1 MTKYKVEVVDL
12 VEMYRT
18 YTIES
23 NSEKEALEIYRSGEL
38 EDEEEG
44 SCRFNI
50 NSGDAYEPKIEK
62 IEEYCCRMCGDKI
75 TEDYPIYQHI
85 SQTNCLQGW
94 ADEND
99 VDVDCC
105 DDHELLIECDEEE
118 CE

>member
-12 VEMYRT
+12 VEMHRT
-18 YTIES
+18 YTIEA
-23 NSEKEALEIYRSGEL
+23 NSEKEALEMYRSGEL

-50 NSGDAYEPKIEK
+50 NSGDSYKPTVEK

-75 TEDYPIYQHI
+75 TEDYPICQHI
-85 SQTNCLQGW
+85 SKTNCLKEW

-99 VDVDCC
+99 GDVDECEG
-105 DDHELLIECDEEE
+105 HELVIECE
-118 CE
+118 